1 MKSASQLICACLLF
15 LAYSCQKNNTEHTVE
30 TLNLTDYVDP
40 FIGTGGHGHTFPG
53 ATMPFGMMQLS
64 PDTRLE
70 GWDGCGGYHFSDS
83 IVYGFSHTHLSGTGV
98 SDYGDILF
106 MPVLESGLQLNNGAD
121 GTDGYRSPFTK
132 NNEIA
137 KPGYYRTLLDK
148 HQIDVELTVT
158 PRAGMHKYTFP
169 AEADKGVVIL
179 DLKHRDKLLK
189 SGFDKVSD
197 TEIEGFRISE
207 EWAKEQHVYF
217 VAQFSKP
224 ITKTSDDVK
233 GQGPVYGL
241 HFDIEKEEPLYIR
254 IGISAVSVEGARRNL
269 QAEITDW
276 DFEKYKNAANDAW
289 EKQLKKI
296 EVSSKSGSQKTVF
309 YTALYHT
316 MIAPN
321 LYQDVDGQ
329 YRGMDLKIHKDDKHI
344 HHTVFSLWD
353 TYRAAHPLY
362 TLIEK
367 ERTNDFIN
375 TFLDN
380 YEKGGILPIWEL
392 SGNYTGCMIGY
403 HSVPVIADAY
413 QKGIRGFDTEKAL
426 KAMTHS
432 ARQDKLGLD
441 SYKQLGGIPAGEE
454 PESVSKTLEY
464 AYDDWCIAQM
474 AKSMGQTAVY
484 QEFIQRAQYYKN
496 CFDPQSGFMRAKSNQ
511 AWVDPFHPSE
521 VNFHFTEANSWQ
533 YSFYV
538 PQDIDGL
545 AKALGGKDALEMKLD
560 MLFTASEE
568 TTGRNQADI
577 TGLIGQYAHGNEP
590 SHHMAYLYNYVS
602 KPWKAQSYVRQI
614 MDELYTDQPDGLS
627 GNEDCGQMSAWYVL
641 SSMGFYPVTPGSNIY
656 AIGSP
661 IFENVNLNFENGKT
675 LNIKA
680 KNVSETNKY
689 IHSVTMNGSYYSKS
703 YLTHE
708 DLEKGG
714 EIVFEMSATPNKK
727 WGTGEGDA
735 PQSSINEELIMPLP
749 FVAKGGRTFKINTT
763 VELSS
768 LEPDVSIYYTLGDE
782 TPTSK
787 STKYEKPIS
796 ISETTTISFFA
807 SKDGLP
813 DSNVLK
819 AEFWKIPADRTID
832 LQAEYAP
839 QYSAGGDEAL
849 IDLLRGAPDYRI
861 GTWQG
866 YEGIDVNAVV
876 DLGKIKSINKLALG
890 CLQDQRSWIFMPE
903 EVHFSVSTDDKNYQ
917 SLPLIRNDIKAD
929 EEDAIMK
936 EFAINKNVKARYVK
950 VKAVNRKAV
959 PDWHI
964 GAGGQAWIF
973 VDELFISAD

>member
-1 MKSASQLICACLLF
+1 MKLASHLICICLL
-15 LAYSCQKNNTEHTVE
+15 LLIYSCQKNQTESTAGP
-30 TLNLTDYVDP
+30 TDLTSFVDP

-64 PDTRLE
+64 PDTRLD

-98 SDYGDILF
+98 TDYGDILF
-106 MPVLESGLQLNNGAD
+106 MPVLESGLKYNNGSD
-121 GTDGYRSPFTK
+121 GTDGYRSSFTK
-132 NNEIA
+132 SNEIA
-137 KPGYYRTLLDK
+137 KAGYYRTLLNK
-148 HQIDVELTVT
+148 HNIDVELTVT
-158 PRAGMHKYTFP
+158 PRAGIHKYTFP
-169 AEADKGVVIL
+169 SDAKKGVVVL
-179 DLKHRDKLLK
+179 DLKHRDKLLD
-189 SGFDKVSD
+189 SSFEKVSD
-197 TEIEGFRISE
+197 TEIVGHRISE
-207 EWAKEQHVYF
+207 EWAKEQHLYF
-217 VAQFSKP
+217 AAQFSSP
-224 ITKTSDDVK
+224 IIKTSDDIK
-233 GQGPVYGL
+233 QHGPVYGL
-241 HFDIEKEEPLYIR
+241 HFDLQKGEPLYVR
-254 IGISAVSVEGARRNL
+254 IGISAVSIEGARRNL

-276 DFEKYKNAANDAW
+276 NFEKYKTAANNAW
-289 EKQLKKI
+289 EKQLRKI
-296 EVSSKSGSQKTVF
+296 EVTGGSKAQKTVF
-309 YTALYHT
+309 YTALYHS

-353 TYRAAHPLY
+353 TYRGAHPLY

-413 QKGIRGFDTEKAL
+413 QKGIRGYDTEKAL
-426 KAMTHS
+426 KAMVHS

-441 SYKQLGGIPAGEE
+441 DYKEIGCIPAGEE
-454 PESVSKTLEY
+454 HESVSKTLEY

-474 AKSMGQTAVY
+474 AKSMGQTAIY

-511 AWVDPFHPSE
+511 AWIEPFHPSE

-545 AKALGGKDALEMKLD
+545 AKILGGKDALETKLD

-568 TTGRNQADI
+568 TTGRDQVDI

-590 SHHMAYLYNYVS
+590 SHHMAYLYNYVN
-602 KPWKAQSYVRQI
+602 KPWKAQSYLRQI
-614 MDELYTDQPDGLS
+614 MDDLYTDQPDGLS

-641 SSMGFYPVTPGSNIY
+641 SSMGFYPVTPGSNTY

-661 IFENVNLNFENGKT
+661 IFESVNLNFENGKT
-675 LNIKA
+675 LNIQA
-680 KNVSETNKY
+680 KNVSSKNKY
-689 IHSVTMNGSYYSKS
+689 IHSVTMNGLDYSKS
-703 YLTHE
+703 YFMHE
-708 DLEKGG
+708 DLENGG
-714 EIVFEMSATPNKK
+714 EIVFEMAANPNEK
-727 WGTGEGDA
+727 WGTGAGDA
-735 PQSSINEELIMPLP
+735 PQSSIDEEQIMPLP
-749 FVAKGGRTFKINTT
+749 FVMKGDRTFKEKTS

-768 LEPDVSIYYTLGDE
+768 LEPGVTIYYSFADE
-782 TPTSK
+782 IPTKK
-787 STKYEKPIS
+787 STLYEKPIS

-807 SKDGLP
+807 TKDGLP
-813 DSNVLK
+813 DSKILK
-819 AEFWKIPADRTID
+819 ADFWKLPADRTID
-832 LQAEYAP
+832 LQSEYAP
-839 QYSAGGDEAL
+839 QYSAGGDAAL
-849 IDLLRGAPDYRI
+849 IDLLRGAPEYRI

-866 YEGIDVNAVV
+866 YEGIDVDAVV
-876 DLGKIKSINKLALG
+876 DLGKVRSINKLALG

-903 EVHFSVSTDDKNYQ
+903 EVHFSVSTDGKNYQ
-917 SLPLIRNDIKAD
+917 NLPIIRNDIKAD
-929 EEDAIMK
+929 EEDSLMK
-936 EFAINKNVKARYVK
+936 EFTINKNVKARYVK
-950 VKAVNRKAV
+950 VKAVNRKVV

-964 GAGGQAWIF
+964 GAGGKPWIF
-973 VDELFISAD
+973 VDEILISVK

>member
-1 MKSASQLICACLLF
+1 MKFAAHLTCICLL
-15 LAYSCQKNNTEHTVE
+15 LLTYSCQKNHTETITE
-30 TLNLTDYVDP
+30 SKNLTSYVDP

-70 GWDGCGGYHFSDS
+70 GWDGCGGYHFTDS

-98 SDYGDILF
+98 TDYGDVLF
-106 MPVLESGLQLNNGAD
+106 MPVLESGLKYNNGSD
-121 GTDGYRSPFTK
+121 GTDGYRSVFSK
-132 NNEIA
+132 KNEIA
-137 KPGYYRTLLDK
+137 KAGYYRTLLDK
-148 HQIDVELTVT
+148 HNIDVELTVT
-158 PRAGMHKYTFP
+158 PRAGMHKYSFP
-169 AEADKGVVIL
+169 ADAKKGAVIL
-179 DLKHRDKLLK
+179 DLKHRDKLLDSSFK
-189 SGFDKVSD
+189 LVNDN
-197 TEIEGFRISE
+197 EIQGHRISE
-207 EWAKEQHVYF
+207 EWAKEQHLYF
-217 VAQFSKP
+217 VAQFSKS
-224 ITKTSDDVK
+224 ITKTSDDIK
-233 GQGPVYGL
+233 KHGPVYGL
-241 HFDIEKEEPLYIR
+241 HFDLEGDEPLYVR
-254 IGISAVSVEGARRNL
+254 VGISAVSIEGARRNL
-269 QAEITDW
+269 QAEMTDW
-276 DFEKYKNAANDAW
+276 DFEKYKKAANDAW

-296 EVSSKSGSQKTVF
+296 EVFGKSTKQKTVF

-329 YRGMDLKIHKDDKHI
+329 YRGMDLKVHKDSKHT

-353 TYRAAHPLY
+353 TYRGAHPLY

-367 ERTNDFIN
+367 DRTNDFIN

-403 HSVPVIADAY
+403 HAVPVIADAY
-413 QKGIRGFDTEKAL
+413 QKGIRGYDVDKAL

-432 ARQDKLGLD
+432 ARQSKLGLD
-441 SYKQLGGIPAGEE
+441 DYIEIGCIPAGEE
-454 PESVSKTLEY
+454 HESVSKTLEY

-474 AKSMGQTAVY
+474 AKSMGQTSVY
-484 QEFIQRAQYYKN
+484 QEFIKRSQYYKN

-511 AWVDPFHPSE
+511 AWIEPFHPSE

-545 AKALGGKDALEMKLD
+545 AKALGGKDALDTKLD

-568 TTGRNQADI
+568 TTGRDQVDI

-590 SHHMAYLYNYVS
+590 SHHMAYLYNYVN
-602 KPWKAQSYVRQI
+602 KPWKAQSYLRQI

-661 IFENVNLNFENGKT
+661 IFDHVNLNFENGKT

-680 KNVSETNKY
+680 KNVSSTNKY
-689 IHSVTMNGSYYSKS
+689 IHSVTLNGKNYSKS
-703 YLTHE
+703 YFKHE
-708 DLEKGG
+708 DIENGG
-714 EIVFEMSATPNKK
+714 EIVFEMASIPNKK

-735 PQSSINEELIMPLP
+735 PKSSIDEELIMPLP
-749 FVAKGGRTFKINTT
+749 FVLKGDRTFKESTSI
-763 VELSS
+763 ELSS
-768 LEPDVSIYYTLGDE
+768 LEPGVAIYYSFGDE
-782 TPTSK
+782 KP
-787 STKYEKPIS
+787 STKSKQYTEPILITES
-796 ISETTTISFFA
+796 SSISFFA
-807 SKDGLP
+807 TKDGLP
-813 DSNVLK
+813 DSKILK
-819 AEFWKIPADRTID
+819 SDFWKLPANRTID
-832 LQAEYAP
+832 LQSKYAP
-839 QYSAGGDEAL
+839 QYAAGGDAAL
-849 IDLLRGAPDYRI
+849 IDMLRGAPEFRI

-866 YEGIDVNAVV
+866 YEGIDLDAVV
-876 DLGKIKSINKLALG
+876 DLGKVKSIDRLALG

-903 EVHFSVSTDDKNYQ
+903 EIQFSVSTDGKNYQ
-917 SLPLIRNDIKAD
+917 KLPAVRNDIKAD
-929 EEDAIMK
+929 EEESIAK
-936 EFAINKNVKARYVK
+936 EFAIKKNLKARYVK
-950 VKAVNRKAV
+950 VKAVNRKVV

-964 GAGGQAWIF
+964 GAGGKAWIF
-973 VDELFISAD
+973 VDEILISAN